1 MPSPAPSHDT
11 TPASLRAC
19 VQWRGLP
26 LPHAM
31 SRPELSWPQGM
42 PPPAPKPG
50 AQPKACHC
58 VVRPSPPNLRHAA
71 TRPSCLLTP
80 LWEGVG
86 RGVTRRC
93 FVGTGG
99 WGVGRAHQCVPV
111 VPYSGQQQQW
121 EPEAPLWGPG
131 PRGPVI
137 SARHPFGRSQHAL
150 FAWGARGGHAGR
162 YILCGLGGKQAPQTS
177 PIRRHC
183 GHARRCNT
191 CATRTTP
198 RRDLVARGAY

>member
-80 LWEGVG
+80 LWEGEGRGVGRWHRGVG
-86 RGVTRRC
+86 RGARAPVCASSSLLRAAAAVGARSPLVGPGADRPRYFSVT
-93 FVGTGG
+93 
-99 WGVGRAHQCVPV
+99 
-111 VPYSGQQQQW
+111 
-121 EPEAPLWGPG
+121 PLWA
-131 PRGPVI
+131 I
-137 SARHPFGRSQHAL
+137 AARFVRVA
-150 FAWGARGGHAGR
+150 ARGGHAGP
-162 YILCGLGGKQAPQTS
+162 YILIMFWVAS
-177 PIRRHC
+177 RRLKRHRF
-183 GHARRCNT
+183 AAT
-191 CATRTTP
+191 VATRGAATLAP
-198 RRDLVARGAY
+198 RARHRAVTSRVPVRARV